1 MTLKIGLLGLGTVGS
16 GIYEIINQKKGNYF
30 SNTKKDTMIS
40 KILVR
45 DPHKPRNIDVPSKM
59 LVTDF
64 QEILNDK
71 EIGIIICVMGG
82 MEPEYTYMLQAMEKG
97 KHVITANKA
106 IVSEH
111 MNVLFKTSKK
121 NNVNFLFEASVG
133 GGIPIITTL
142 YQSLKINQITKI
154 KGILNGTTNYILSK
168 MSQEGWDFEDTL
180 KKAQELGFAEADPT
194 ADIDGFDV
202 SRKLSILSSL
212 AFGCHIKED
221 AIYKKGIRE
230 VTKSD
235 IDYID
240 SMECVLKYL
249 AHSVLKDG
257 VYYETVEPTILSK
270 NNMISNVNEEFN
282 LVSITGNII
291 GELQFYG
298 KGAGKNATA
307 NAVVGDLLYIIN
319 NDLSHQEISLN
330 NSLKNGGISA
340 FIGKYYFRANV
351 KKQGDFGR
359 VVDLVT
365 EYSHQN
371 KIEYTNGKLYI
382 ITENLNA
389 DRANTLAK
397 KLQSEGIDLFY
408 ARIDS

>member
-16 GIYEIINQKKGNYF
+16 GVYEIVNQKRGSYF
-30 SNTKKDTMIS
+30 STTKKEIMIS

-45 DPHKPRNIDVPSKM
+45 NPHKPRNIEVPSKM

-64 QEILNDK
+64 EKILNDK
-71 EIGIIICVMGG
+71 EIEIVICVMGG
-82 MEPEYTYMLQAMEKG
+82 MEPEYTYILQAMEKG

-111 MNVLFKTSKK
+111 MDVLFETAKK
-121 NNVNFLFEASVG
+121 NKVNFLFEASVG

-142 YQSLKINQITKI
+142 YQSLKINQITEI

-180 KKAQELGFAEADPT
+180 KRAQELGFAEADST
-194 ADIDGFDV
+194 ADIDGFDI

-212 AFGCHIKED
+212 TFGCHIKEN
-221 AIYKKGIRE
+221 AIYKRGIRE

-235 IDYID
+235 IDFID
-240 SMECVLKYL
+240 SMGCVLKYL
-249 AHSVLKDG
+249 AHSVLKDDT
-257 VYYETVEPTILSK
+257 YYETVEPTILSK

-282 LVSITGNII
+282 LISITGNII

-319 NDLSHQEISLN
+319 NDFNHQEIPLN
-330 NSLKNGGISA
+330 KFLKNGGIST
-340 FIGKYYFRANV
+340 FTGKYYFRMDV
-351 KKQGDFGR
+351 KKQGNFER
-359 VVDLVT
+359 ALDLVT
-365 EYSHQN
+365 DYSHQN

-397 KLQSEGIDLFY
+397 NLQSKEIDLFY